1 MSHAAHDRTVPH
13 SQHDHSPCI
22 DEALE
27 QARSLCEQRGVKLTQ
42 LREKVLSL
50 VWSSHQPRGA
60 YAMMD
65 DMARDGRRVAPLT
78 VYRALEFLEEHGLV
92 HRVESLNAYV
102 GCPEPGRPHSGQFL
116 VCTRCGNAAELDDP
130 QISASIAAGAERIG
144 FTVQRQT
151 VEVSGVCP
159 ACLAK
164 A

>member
-50 VWSSHQPRGA
+50 VWSGHQPRGA
-60 YAMMD
+60 YAMME

-116 VCTRCGNAAELDDP
+116 VCSRCGNAAELNDP
-130 QISASIAAGAERIG
+130 LIAASIQAGAERIG

-159 ACLAK
+159 ACLTK